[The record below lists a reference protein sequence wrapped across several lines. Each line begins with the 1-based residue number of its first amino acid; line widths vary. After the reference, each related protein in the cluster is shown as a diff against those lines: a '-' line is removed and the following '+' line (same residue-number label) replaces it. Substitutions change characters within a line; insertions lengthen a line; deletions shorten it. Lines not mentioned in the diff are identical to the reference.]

1 MGQGLQ
7 QDLVEAQKQILLSF
21 GTVAY
26 LDSNETAFLQT
37 MNIASRR
44 CLGLGVS
51 LALLSAPAMAADSTN
66 KAEFKDAK
74 EKASYGVGMTFG
86 NQIRRAGFEVDVD
99 VVSAAIRDVLAGKEP
114 RLTDAQAR
122 ETIMAYQQE
131 ARKKTAEKNEKTG
144 QAFLE
149 ANKAKEGVKI
159 HKVTLADGK
168 TAELQY
174 KVITEGTGQSP
185 ATNDVVTVNYRGTL
199 IDGKEFDS
207 SAKRGQPAKFP
218 VTRVIRGW
226 TEALQL
232 MKVGSKWEVYLPAA
246 LAYGEN
252 GSPPMIEP
260 GSTLV
265 FEVEL
270 LGVEPQQPPAPAQPL
285 TSDIIRVPSADEL
298 KKGAKIEVIKPE
310 EVEKAQKAEQE
321 KKAQEKK

>member
-1 MGQGLQ
+1 
-7 QDLVEAQKQILLSF
+7 
-21 GTVAY
+21 
-26 LDSNETAFLQT
+26 
-37 MNIASRR
+37 
-44 CLGLGVS
+44 
-51 LALLSAPAMAADSTN
+51 MAADSPN

-86 NQIRRAGFEVDVD
+86 NQIKRAGFEVDVD

-131 ARKKTAEKNEKTG
+131 ARKKTAEKNEKAG

-149 ANKAKEGVKI
+149 ANKAKDGVKL

-168 TAELQY
+168 TAEFQY
-174 KVITEGTGQSP
+174 KVIKEGTGQSP

-218 VTRVIRGW
+218 VNRVIRGW

-232 MKVGSKWEVYLPAA
+232 MKVGSKWEVFLPAA
-246 LAYGEN
+246 LAYGES

-270 LGVEPQQPPAPAQPL
+270 IGVELPPPPAPAQPL

-310 EVEKAQKAEQE
+310 DVEKAQKAEQE